1 VSGNIDE
8 SIQDSFG
15 GFPMSKWNSPT
26 EWQGLCDGSACP
38 ICVRGQPL
46 DIIATLDSSWLTMPE
61 RAPMAGYVCL
71 VSRVHAVDLHDLSA
85 NQAAAFIQDAHR
97 VSSVLSSVTGSVK
110 LNYEIH
116 GNTLPH
122 LHMHFFP
129 RYAGDPFEG
138 RAIEPFR
145 VTRPVY
151 GRGQFAGLRER
162 LVQALATPQPW
173 PSRHPGSHP

>member
-1 VSGNIDE
+1 L
-8 SIQDSFG
+8 
-15 GFPMSKWNSPT
+15 SKWNFPD
-26 EWQGLCDGSACP
+26 EWQRLCDGSACS

-46 DIIATLDSSWLTMPE
+46 DIIATLGAAWLTMSE
-61 RAPMAGYVCL
+61 RAPMVGYVCL
-71 VSRVHAVDLHDLSA
+71 VSRTHAVELHDLSA
-85 NQAAAFIQDAHR
+85 TQTAAFFQDAHR

-129 RYAGDPFEG
+129 RYAGDQFEG

-145 VTRPVY
+145 VSQPVY
-151 GRGQFAGLRER
+151 RAGQFAKLRDQ
-162 LVQALATPQPW
+162 LVQVLGAGAA
-173 PSRHPGSHP
+173 

>member
-1 VSGNIDE
+1 
-8 SIQDSFG
+8 
-15 GFPMSKWNSPT
+15 
-26 EWQGLCDGSACP
+26 
-38 ICVRGQPL
+38 
-46 DIIATLDSSWLTMPE
+46 MPE

-71 VSRVHAVDLHDLSA
+71 VSRMHAVELHDLPA
-85 NQAAAFIQDAHR
+85 ALAAAFFQDAHH
-97 VSSVLSSVTGSVK
+97 VSSALSSVTGAVK

-145 VTRPVY
+145 ATQPVY
-151 GRGQFAGLRER
+151 GPGQFAELRER
-162 LVQALATPQPW
+162 LVQALGGGGPRQSGLTP
-173 PSRHPGSHP
+173 RGR